1 MKIQLSERFYEAAE
15 QWADER
21 VMTDEAALDAKA
33 EQALLEIEHLVA
45 NEQQVDYELD
55 GGELLYEPTDKLYAF
70 LSEQADDAGIDPER
84 VLSMYVD
91 LFAGAFLSDDSVTP
105 EDGRGLDPEDFES
118 RGMDATQPEDFDG
131 TAPGGFDTDQFDA
144 DSDS

>member
-1 MKIQLSERFYEAAE
+1 MRVQLSERFHEAAE

-33 EQALLEIEHLVA
+33 EQSLLEIEHLVA
-45 NEQQVDYELD
+45 SKQSVDYELD
-55 GGELLYEPTDKLYAF
+55 GDELTYDPSDKLYAF
-70 LSEQADDAGIDPER
+70 LSEQAEDAGIDPER

-105 EDGRGLDPEDFES
+105 EDDRGLDPEDFEG
-118 RGMDATQPEDFDG
+118 RGAGVTQPEDFDG
-131 TAPGGFDTDQFDA
+131 ASSSEFDPDQFDL
-144 DSDS
+144 DS